1 MTPLPPRQTP
11 QETERQRAP
20 ETTERQ
26 RPPETAEHW
35 RRANRW
41 LARAALVAGG
51 FLLGALV
58 ALVVV
63 AVDPTARDAPD
74 RPKTVT
80 VTKTATT
87 TTEAA
92 PTVPD
97 VSGQEPSA
105 ARDVLE
111 GAGYDVAVQEE
122 SLLCAIDAGLC
133 EVVGQDPPAGTS
145 APAGSQ
151 VTIVIDNT

>member
-1 MTPLPPRQTP
+1 VTPLPPRQTP
-11 QETERQRAP
+11 P
-20 ETTERQ
+20 EAERQ

-63 AVDPTARDAPD
+63 SVDPTARDAPD

-80 VTKTATT
+80 VTKTA

-133 EVVGQDPPAGTS
+133 EVVGQDPPAGTA

>member
-1 MTPLPPRQTP
+1 MTPLPPRHP
-11 QETERQRAP
+11 PSETEQ
-20 ETTERQ
+20 Q

-41 LARAALVAGG
+41 LARAALIAGG
-51 FLLGALV
+51 FLLGALA

-63 AVDPTARDAPD
+63 SVDPTERDVPD
-74 RPKTVT
+74 RPKTLT
-80 VTKTATT
+80 VTETATTT

-97 VSGQEPSA
+97 VNGQEPSA

-111 GAGYDVAVQEE
+111 GAGYAVAVQEE
-122 SLLCAIDAGLC
+122 SLLCAIDASLC
-133 EVVGQDPPAGTS
+133 EVVGQDPPAGTR

>member
-1 MTPLPPRQTP
+1 MTPLPPHQAP
-11 QETERQRAP
+11 PEVERRRPSEPA
-20 ETTERQ
+20 EGQ
-26 RPPETAEHW
+26 RPPETGEHW

-41 LARAALVAGG
+41 LARAALVACG
-51 FLLGALV
+51 FLVGALV

-74 RPKTVT
+74 RPQTVT
-80 VTKTATT
+80 VTETATT

-97 VSGQEPSA
+97 VSGQKPSA
-105 ARDVLE
+105 ARDILE

-133 EVVGQDPPAGTS
+133 EVVGQDPPAGTT

>member
-1 MTPLPPRQTP
+1 VTPLPPRRPPP
-11 QETERQRAP
+11 QTERQRPP
-20 ETTERQ
+20 EAERQ

-41 LARAALVAGG
+41 LARAALIAGG
-51 FLLGALV
+51 FLLGALA

-63 AVDPTARDAPD
+63 FADPTERDVPD

-80 VTKTATT
+80 VTETATT
-87 TTEAA
+87 TTEAT

-111 GAGYDVAVQEE
+111 GAGYAVAVQEE

-133 EVVGQDPPAGTS
+133 EVVGQDPPAGTR
-145 APAGSQ
+145 APASSK